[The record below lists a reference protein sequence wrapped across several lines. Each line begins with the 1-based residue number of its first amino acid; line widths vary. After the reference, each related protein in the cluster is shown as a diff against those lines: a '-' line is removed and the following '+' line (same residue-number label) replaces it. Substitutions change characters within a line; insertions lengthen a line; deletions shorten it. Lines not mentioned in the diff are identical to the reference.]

1 MILDDQ
7 NRKLIDVLYL
17 GAEDIEKMNEEKS
30 VIDIRT

>member
-7 NRKLIDVLYL
+7 NRKLIEILYL

-30 VIDIRT
+30 AMDIGT